1 MPARHQPQ
9 GKPVSD
15 RPLTVADAMTS
26 KVVTIAADS
35 PISEAVSRLADSHI
49 TALAVVNSH
58 QKLVGVV
65 SVQDI
70 LSAEA
75 EAGDEQAREVLL
87 RDTLIQDI
95 MTAPALTVGPD
106 LPLRE
111 AALEMEYADIH
122 RLFVEVNGQLAG
134 VVSLSDI
141 NRMFA
146 RQG

>member
-1 MPARHQPQ
+1 MPTRQPPA
-9 GKPVSD
+9 GKPVGH
-15 RPLTVADAMTS
+15 RPLTVADAMTA
-26 KVVTIAADS
+26 KVITIATDS
-35 PISEAVSRLADSHI
+35 PVSEAVSRLAESHI

-65 SVQDI
+65 SAQDI

-75 EAGDEQAREVLL
+75 EASDEQAREVLL
-87 RDTLIQDI
+87 RDTLVQDI
-95 MTAPALTVGPD
+95 MTTPALTVGPD
-106 LPLRE
+106 VPLRE

-122 RLFVEVNGQLAG
+122 RLFVEVDGQLAG

-146 RQG
+146 RRG